1 MERSARHTHT
11 CTCKS
16 NGGPQ
21 GEGEGRERL
30 RKENRKSGQ
39 GDIKPRH
46 ATHTVQAPMVTHK
59 RRSEGR
65 EKCQCVRRG
74 ALKDTRV
81 HAYACGLPSR
91 GRGMGRSSHVVV
103 HTSITLHTADP
114 PPPRPHRLVF
124 FVFGRTINFRP
135 FLRCALSL
143 CVCGKAHVVSGPRVQ
158 RVGKRSGGEGEGG
171 GRTRDEGHNNSV
183 PIRKKK
189 KRGRGRGECGEH
201 TRPHTDTRTNTHPH
215 PRAEN
220 SKEQRA
226 IREQERR

>member
-1 MERSARHTHT
+1 MGSGKGEVTSREELSADRHRGGRKVREMESPKQTKKEKRRLGKRGRERVERSARHTHT

-21 GEGEGRERL
+21 GEGEGGERL

-39 GDIKPRH
+39 RDIKPRH

-103 HTSITLHTADP
+103 HTSITLHTADL
-114 PPPRPHRLVF
+114 PPPRPHRLF
-124 FVFGRTINFRP
+124 FVCLG
-135 FLRCALSL
+135 A
-143 CVCGKAHVVSGPRVQ
+143 Q
-158 RVGKRSGGEGEGG
+158 
-171 GRTRDEGHNNSV
+171 
-183 PIRKKK
+183 
-189 KRGRGRGECGEH
+189 
-201 TRPHTDTRTNTHPH
+201 
-215 PRAEN
+215 
-220 SKEQRA
+220 
-226 IREQERR
+226 